1 MNKRVKIDID
11 TKTTKRRTGK
21 GWICVMVAFALLG
34 ILTAGGI
41 YAKYMQESQA
51 AGHITSPEFYFTSN
65 MLSETANTYKLN
77 SGSGGTTEITF
88 EVRNYADEYRIADKD
103 IEFTVN
109 VSPSDGVSVKV
120 GSEVTN
126 QGTLAAPSASSASIT
141 VSGLMSGEIYDISV
155 TGNAGFSSTLRAK
168 ITVENDDKG
177 IYKYTDSKDT
187 HYVTLTVWTG
197 NISGAV
203 NISIPKG
210 LVPDATDD
218 VLSSVYNYN
227 GEYNAVQF
235 KDSTNF
241 TEGYSSHVYR
251 FFKTAGYSGGAF
263 TVTLGDR
270 TATEAIPQ

>member
-155 TGNAGFSSTLRAK
+155 TGNA
-168 ITVENDDKG
+168 DKG

-187 HYVTLTVWTG
+187 NYVTLTVWTG